1 MTNGTKR
8 EFYLVGN
15 RSIGVR
21 FTKTTTVATLFGR
34 SVKSAL
40 SASYAFPVFSIAL
53 IGYWATT
60 RFPLKG
66 LVVSSMQHKT
76 RLVDGLRA
84 SLASHDLDF
93 IGVESDAGPLFCFA
107 VGILSMSLP
116 PVSLPIAGNTVG
128 TFVPAVRHRLKQ
140 MSTELRNY
148 FGVSFCLRDGNT
160 GELLMSADC
169 SGCGDDDLHEA
180 ISAGLQRQGT
190 AAIVAEEV
198 GCALL
203 SIPLKDGQQYLIATA
218 PFRLAITSNQEVSFS
233 DIARVLGTSDDTARH
248 WYHEQTEWTIPAL
261 ERMAAVV
268 ADRISAE
275 TEIGRLTEEID
286 KVSDSLSSTYEEI
299 SLLYGLTQNLRISST
314 DSQLGDL
321 ALNWLLEVIPCRGL
335 AILFQQ
341 PGRSSS
347 SGELST
353 AMAGHQLTAG
363 ECPADTEQLA
373 HLVRHLNLND
383 KRSAFVANQRV
394 TERPDWPYREIR
406 QIIAVPLIE
415 GENVFGWLF
424 AINHNEDKGF
434 GTVEA
439 SLLSSVGTI
448 LGIHSGNIELYR
460 RQSEFVTSVVRAL
473 TSAID
478 AKDPYTCG
486 HSDRV
491 ARLSVCLAKEMG
503 LDERVLNLMY
513 MAGLLHDVGKIGIDD
528 SVLRKPGRLTD
539 EEYEHIKLHPE
550 LGCNILSGLKQ
561 LEDVLPVV
569 LHHHE
574 QWDGNGY
581 PYGLAGESIPLLARI
596 TAVAD
601 SYDAMSSDRPY
612 RKGMP
617 EDRVNQIFK
626 EGSGIQWDPKVVEA
640 FFAARDDI
648 RSIMREE
655 RAEMGF
661 DLNNALT

>member
-1 MTNGTKR
+1 
-8 EFYLVGN
+8 
-15 RSIGVR
+15 
-21 FTKTTTVATLFGR
+21 
-34 SVKSAL
+34 
-40 SASYAFPVFSIAL
+40 
-53 IGYWATT
+53 
-60 RFPLKG
+60 
-66 LVVSSMQHKT
+66 
-76 RLVDGLRA
+76 
-84 SLASHDLDF
+84 
-93 IGVESDAGPLFCFA
+93 
-107 VGILSMSLP
+107 
-116 PVSLPIAGNTVG
+116 
-128 TFVPAVRHRLKQ
+128 
-140 MSTELRNY
+140 MST
-148 FGVSFCLRDGNT
+148 
-160 GELLMSADC
+160 DC
-169 SGCGDDDLHEA
+169 RGCGDDNFQEA
-180 ISAGLQRQGT
+180 ISAGLHREGT

-203 SIPLKDGQQYLIATA
+203 SIPLKDGQQDLIATA
-218 PFRLAITSNQEVSFS
+218 PFRLAITTGQEVDFTEV
-233 DIARVLGTSDDTARH
+233 ARAMGTSVDTARH
-248 WYHEQTEWTIPAL
+248 WYHEQSEWTIPAL

-268 ADRISAE
+268 IDRLSAE
-275 TEIGRLTEEID
+275 SEIGRLTEEID
-286 KVSDSLSSTYEEI
+286 KVSDSLSTTYEEI

-341 PGRSSS
+341 PGRSTSLGDQNAAS
-347 SGELST
+347 
-353 AMAGHQLTAG
+353 AGQQLTVG
-363 ECPADTEQLA
+363 ECPADTEKLSY
-373 HLVRHLNLND
+373 LVRHLNLND

-394 TERPDWPYREIR
+394 TERPDWPYHEIR

-415 GENVFGWLF
+415 GKNVFGWLF

-491 ARLSVCLAKEMG
+491 ARLSVCLAKELG
-503 LDERVLNLMY
+503 LDERILNLMY

-528 SVLRKPGRLTD
+528 CVLRKPGRLTD

-561 LEDVLPVV
+561 LQDVLPVV

-574 QWDGNGY
+574 QWDGKGY

-601 SYDAMSSDRPY
+601 AYDAMSSDRPY

-626 EGSGIQWDPKVVEA
+626 EGSGIQWDPQVVSA
-640 FFAARDDI
+640 FFAARDEI
-648 RSIMREE
+648 RLIMQEE
-655 RAEMGF
+655 RAELGF
-661 DLNNALT
+661 DLSNALI

>member
-1 MTNGTKR
+1 
-8 EFYLVGN
+8 
-15 RSIGVR
+15 
-21 FTKTTTVATLFGR
+21 
-34 SVKSAL
+34 
-40 SASYAFPVFSIAL
+40 
-53 IGYWATT
+53 
-60 RFPLKG
+60 
-66 LVVSSMQHKT
+66 
-76 RLVDGLRA
+76 
-84 SLASHDLDF
+84 
-93 IGVESDAGPLFCFA
+93 
-107 VGILSMSLP
+107 MSLP
-116 PVSLPIAGNTVG
+116 PASLSLTGNTVG

-140 MSTELRNY
+140 LSTELRNY
-148 FGVSFCLRDGNT
+148 FGVSFCLRDGGA
-160 GELLMSADC
+160 GELLMSAEGHC
-169 SGCGDDDLHEA
+169 NGDDDLLASICPGIVRE
-180 ISAGLQRQGT
+180 GT
-190 AAIVAEEV
+190 AMFVAEEI
-198 GCALL
+198 GCTLL
-203 SIPLKDGQQYLIATA
+203 SLPLKDGPQDLVATA
-218 PFRLAITSNQEVSFS
+218 PFRLATTSEADVNFSRIANLLAVSPEE
-233 DIARVLGTSDDTARH
+233 AQH
-248 WYHEQTEWTIPAL
+248 WFHEQAEWTIPAL

-268 ADRISAE
+268 LGKMGAE
-275 TEIGRLTEEID
+275 TEIVRLTEEID

-299 SLLYGLTQNLRISST
+299 SLLYGLTQNLRISSS
-314 DSQLGDL
+314 DAQLGDL

-335 AILFQQ
+335 SILFQPPNTNRTLHEVDGSISTTQ
-341 PGRSSS
+341 Q
-347 SGELST
+347 LS
-353 AMAGHQLTAG
+353 AGD
-363 ECPADTEQLA
+363 CPADADMLNQMIQ
-373 HLVRHLNLND
+373 HLNLNQ
-383 KRSAFVANQRV
+383 KRSAFVANQRI
-394 TERPDWPYREIR
+394 TERPDWPFHSVR

-415 GENVFGWLF
+415 SENVFGWLF
-424 AINHNEDKGF
+424 AFNHNEDKGF

-491 ARLSVCLAKEMG
+491 ARLGVRLAKEMG
-503 LDERVLNLMY
+503 MEDQNLNVMY

-550 LGCNILSGLKQ
+550 LGCNILAGLKQ
-561 LEDVLPVV
+561 LEAVLPVV

-581 PYGLAGESIPLLARI
+581 PHRLAGKDIPLMARI

-617 EDRVNQIFK
+617 ADRVNQIFR
-626 EGSGIQWDPKVVEA
+626 EGSGIQWDPEVVEA

-648 RSIMREE
+648 QTIMREE
-655 RAEMGF
+655 RSECGF
-661 DLNNALT
+661 DINNWTC

>member
-1 MTNGTKR
+1 
-8 EFYLVGN
+8 
-15 RSIGVR
+15 
-21 FTKTTTVATLFGR
+21 
-34 SVKSAL
+34 
-40 SASYAFPVFSIAL
+40 
-53 IGYWATT
+53 
-60 RFPLKG
+60 
-66 LVVSSMQHKT
+66 
-76 RLVDGLRA
+76 
-84 SLASHDLDF
+84 
-93 IGVESDAGPLFCFA
+93 
-107 VGILSMSLP
+107 MSLP
-116 PVSLPIAGNTVG
+116 PASLSLTGNTVG

-148 FGVSFCLRDGNT
+148 FGVSFCLRDGKS
-160 GELLMSADC
+160 GELLMAAE
-169 SGCGDDDLHEA
+169 GHRHGDDDFLA
-180 ISAGLQRQGT
+180 SISPGIVREGSAV
-190 AAIVAEEV
+190 IVAEEV
-198 GCALL
+198 GCVLL
-203 SIPLKDGQQYLIATA
+203 SLPLKDGQEDLVASA
-218 PFRLAITSNQEVSFS
+218 PFRLAATSEADVDFSRIGNLLGVS
-233 DIARVLGTSDDTARH
+233 DEEAQH
-248 WYHEQTEWTIPAL
+248 WFREQAEWTIPAL
-261 ERMAAVV
+261 ERMSSVV
-268 ADRISAE
+268 VGKIGAE
-275 TEIGRLTEEID
+275 TEIVRLTEEID

-299 SLLYGLTQNLRISST
+299 SLLYGLTQNLRISSS
-314 DSQLGDL
+314 DAQLGDL

-335 AILFQQ
+335 SILFQH
-341 PGRSSS
+341 PGSQQNLRDSDGLLGPS
-347 SGELST
+347 
-353 AMAGHQLTAG
+353 HQLSAG
-363 ECPADTEQLA
+363 DCPADSAMLSN
-373 HLVRHLNLND
+373 LVSHLNLNQ

-394 TERPDWPYREIR
+394 TERPDWPFAAIR
-406 QIIAVPLIE
+406 QIIAVPLVE
-415 GENVFGWLF
+415 SENIFGWLF
-424 AINHNEDKGF
+424 AINHHEDKGF

-491 ARLSVCLAKEMG
+491 ARLGVRLAQELG
-503 LDERVLNLMY
+503 LDDQALNLMY

-550 LGCNILSGLKQ
+550 LGCNILAGLKQ

-581 PYGLAGESIPLLARI
+581 PHGLAGEAIPRMARI

-617 EDRVNQIFK
+617 ADRVDQIFR
-626 EGSGIQWDPKVVEA
+626 EGSGVQWDPEVVAA

-648 RSIMREE
+648 QLIMREE
-655 RAEMGF
+655 RSEFGF
-661 DLNNALT
+661 DANNWMP

>member
-1 MTNGTKR
+1 MS
-8 EFYLVGN
+8 FPP
-15 RSIGVR
+15 
-21 FTKTTTVATLFGR
+21 A
-34 SVKSAL
+34 AL
-40 SASYAFPVFSIAL
+40 SL
-53 IGYWATT
+53 
-60 RFPLKG
+60 
-66 LVVSSMQHKT
+66 
-76 RLVDGLRA
+76 
-84 SLASHDLDF
+84 
-93 IGVESDAGPLFCFA
+93 
-107 VGILSMSLP
+107 
-116 PVSLPIAGNTVG
+116 AGNTVG

-148 FGVSFCLRDGNT
+148 FGTSFCLRDASS
-160 GELLMSADC
+160 GELMLASDDQIL
-169 SGCGDDDLHEA
+169 GDDPLLASLCPGIHREGVA
-180 ISAGLQRQGT
+180 T
-190 AAIVAEEV
+190 IVAEET
-198 GCALL
+198 GCAMLA
-203 SIPLKDGQQYLIATA
+203 IPMRDGVTPYIATA
-218 PFRLAITSNQEVSFS
+218 PFRLAISGKATPDFGKLSQ
-233 DIARVLGTSDDTARH
+233 VLGCSPKESKR
-248 WYHEQTEWTIPAL
+248 WYQAQAEWTIPAL
-261 ERMAAVV
+261 ERMAAIVV
-268 ADRISAE
+268 SKITSDS
-275 TEIGRLTEEID
+275 EIERLTEEID

-299 SLLYGLTQNLRISST
+299 SLLYGLTQNLRISSS

-321 ALNWLLEVIPCRGL
+321 ALNWLLEVIPSRGL
-335 AILFQQ
+335 SILYQQ
-341 PGRSSS
+341 PGRRTGQNDSAGAQYESQL
-347 SGELST
+347 LSV
-353 AMAGHQLTAG
+353 G
-363 ECPADTEQLA
+363 ECPVDAQTLS
-373 HLVRHLNLND
+373 HLVKKLNLNE

-394 TERPDWPYREIR
+394 TERPDWPCPEIR
-406 QIIAVPLIE
+406 QIIAVPLVE
-415 GENVFGWLF
+415 GDNIFGWLF

-491 ARLSVCLAKEMG
+491 ARLAVRLAQEMG
-503 LDERVLNLMY
+503 LDKETLNLMY

-561 LEDVLPVV
+561 LEAVLPVV

-574 QWDGNGY
+574 QWDGKGY
-581 PYGLAGESIPLLARI
+581 PHKLAGETIPKLARI

-601 SYDAMSSDRPY
+601 AYDAMSSDRPY

-617 EDRVNQIFK
+617 EDRVNQIFR
-626 EGSGIQWDPKVVEA
+626 EGSGTQWDPEVIEA

-648 RSIMREE
+648 RKIMSEE
-655 RAEMGF
+655 RAGVGF
-661 DLNNALT
+661 DVSNWIKSLQDD

>member
-1 MTNGTKR
+1 MTYT
-8 EFYLVGN
+8 
-15 RSIGVR
+15 
-21 FTKTTTVATLFGR
+21 
-34 SVKSAL
+34 
-40 SASYAFPVFSIAL
+40 
-53 IGYWATT
+53 
-60 RFPLKG
+60 
-66 LVVSSMQHKT
+66 
-76 RLVDGLRA
+76 
-84 SLASHDLDF
+84 SLASPC
-93 IGVESDAGPLFCFA
+93 GAGLLFMFA
-107 VGILSMSLP
+107 VEILSMSLP

-128 TFVPAVRHRLKQ
+128 TYVPAVRHRLKQ

-160 GELLMSADC
+160 GELLMSTDC
-169 SGCGDDDLHEA
+169 RGCGDDNVLEA
-180 ISAGLQRQGT
+180 ISAGLQQQGT
-190 AAIVAEEV
+190 PAIVAEEV

-203 SIPLKDGQQYLIATA
+203 SIPLKDGQQDLIATA
-218 PFRLAITSNQEVSFS
+218 PFRLATTTDQPVEFADV
-233 DIARVLGTSDDTARH
+233 ARVLGTSVDAARH
-248 WYHEQTEWTIPAL
+248 WYHEQAEWTIPAL

-268 ADRISAE
+268 VERMSAE
-275 TEIGRLTEEID
+275 VEIGRLTEEID

-335 AILFQQ
+335 SILFQQ
-341 PGRSSS
+341 PGRKADSS
-347 SGELST
+347 ETT
-353 AMAGHQLTAG
+353 APTAGHQLTAG
-363 ECPADTEQLA
+363 ECSADTEELA
-373 HLVRHLNLND
+373 HLVRHLDLND

-394 TERPDWPYREIR
+394 TERPDWPFREIR
-406 QIIAVPLIE
+406 QVIAVPLIE

-491 ARLSVCLAKEMG
+491 ARLSVCLAKELG
-503 LDERVLNLMY
+503 LDERILNLMY

-574 QWDGNGY
+574 QWDGKGY

-601 SYDAMSSDRPY
+601 AYDAMSSDRPY

-617 EDRVNQIFK
+617 EDRVNRIFQ
-626 EGSGIQWDPKVVEA
+626 EGSGIQWDPRVVEA
-640 FFAARDDI
+640 FFAARDEI
-648 RSIMREE
+648 QLIMREE
-655 RAEMGF
+655 RAELGF

>member
-1 MTNGTKR
+1 
-8 EFYLVGN
+8 
-15 RSIGVR
+15 
-21 FTKTTTVATLFGR
+21 
-34 SVKSAL
+34 
-40 SASYAFPVFSIAL
+40 
-53 IGYWATT
+53 
-60 RFPLKG
+60 
-66 LVVSSMQHKT
+66 
-76 RLVDGLRA
+76 
-84 SLASHDLDF
+84 
-93 IGVESDAGPLFCFA
+93 
-107 VGILSMSLP
+107 MSLP
-116 PVSLPIAGNTVG
+116 PASMSLTGNAVG

-140 MSTELRNY
+140 LSTELRNY
-148 FGVSFCLRDGNT
+148 FGVSFCLRDGNS
-160 GELLMSADC
+160 GELLISAD
-169 SGCGDDDLHEA
+169 GHHDGDEDLLASLSPGIVRE
-180 ISAGLQRQGT
+180 GT
-190 AAIVAEEV
+190 ATIVAEEN

-203 SIPLKDGQQYLIATA
+203 SLPLRDGAQDLIASA
-218 PFRLAITSNQEVSFS
+218 PFRLATSFNAAVDFSQVGKLIGSSPEEAKQWFNNQ
-233 DIARVLGTSDDTARH
+233 A
-248 WYHEQTEWTIPAL
+248 EWTIPAL

-268 ADRISAE
+268 VGKIGAE
-275 TEIGRLTEEID
+275 TEIVRLTEEID

-299 SLLYGLTQNLRISST
+299 SLLYGLTQNLRISSS

-335 AILFQQ
+335 SILFQQ
-341 PGRSSS
+341 PGVKKNSND
-347 SGELST
+347 LAST
-353 AMAGHQLTAG
+353 AYASPQLTAG
-363 ECPADTEQLA
+363 ECPADTTMLSQLIQY
-373 HLVRHLNLND
+373 LNLNQ
-383 KRSAFVANQRV
+383 KRSAFVANQRI
-394 TERPDWPYREIR
+394 TERPDWPFPAIR

-424 AINHNEDKGF
+424 AFNHNEDKGF

-460 RQSEFVTSVVRAL
+460 RQSEFVTSVVRAM

-491 ARLSVCLAKEMG
+491 ARLGVRLAKELGM
-503 LDERVLNLMY
+503 DERDLNLMY

-550 LGCNILSGLKQ
+550 LGYNILAGLKQ

-581 PYGLAGESIPLLARI
+581 PHGLAGESIPLMARI
-596 TAVAD
+596 AAVAD

-617 EDRVNQIFK
+617 AERVDKIFQ
-626 EGSGIQWDPKVVEA
+626 EGSGTQWDPEVVAA
-640 FFAARDDI
+640 FFAARKDI
-648 RSIMREE
+648 DSIVREE
-655 RAEMGF
+655 RAELGF
-661 DLNNALT
+661 DLTNATS